1 MGLGIVKTLIAKD
14 EEFCVTPECFYA
26 VRIECENVS
35 AFLYTSTLFNKVA
48 VQNVWDFATL
58 LDEIRENDDY
68 AVYDINSVDG
78 GGKNWQWNLLP
89 VFGNPDTYIQG
100 DKLPERLEDF
110 HLSSD
115 KDSTESIVVTTLEA

>member
-1 MGLGIVKTLIAKD
+1 
-14 EEFCVTPECFYA
+14 
-26 VRIECENVS
+26 
-35 AFLYTSTLFNKVA
+35 
-48 VQNVWDFATL
+48 
-58 LDEIRENDDY
+58 
-68 AVYDINSVDG
+68 VYDINSVDG